1 MASLTPLL
9 DAEAGSPGSGR
20 VAAMAQNTPPGW
32 YPDPQGSGQKRYWD
46 GNQWTPHLQP
56 PQQQGA
62 SQLEKVAELDISGGN
77 DASKIQA
84 QVAKAAQKTGVQ
96 TTAQGGGT
104 LFTEPVLVVN
114 QKAKLIELNNEYSV
128 FNQQGQQVA
137 AVAQVG
143 QSGFR
148 KVIRFL
154 TKWDQYMTHKFE
166 IRDGHGQA
174 LLKATRPA
182 KFIKSRVIIERG
194 DGTPVGEIK
203 QLNALGKINFAM
215 LVGEHEVGQI
225 RAENWRAW
233 NFSIVDH
240 TGNEVAK
247 ITKTFAGILAA
258 GWTSADNY
266 VLQIHRPLQDPLLS
280 MVIASA
286 LTVDTALKQDS
297 K

>member
-1 MASLTPLL
+1 
-9 DAEAGSPGSGR
+9 
-20 VAAMAQNTPPGW
+20 MAQNTPPGW
-32 YPDPQGSGQKRYWD
+32 YNDPQGSGQQRYWD
-46 GNQWTPHLQP
+46 GNQWTPHLHPGQN
-56 PQQQGA
+56 QQND
-62 SQLEKVAELDISGGN
+62 QLEKIAELDISGPQ

-84 QVAKAAQKTGVQ
+84 QVAKAAQKSGIQ

-104 LFTEPVLVVN
+104 LFTEPILVVN

-128 FNQQGQQVA
+128 FSQSGQQLA
-137 AVAQVG
+137 AVVQVG
-143 QSGFR
+143 QSGFK

-154 TKWDQYMTHKFE
+154 TKYDQFMTHKFE

-194 DGTPVGEIK
+194 DGAPIGEIK
-203 QLNALGKINFAM
+203 QLNAIGKINFAM
-215 LVGEHEVGQI
+215 MAGEHEVGQI

-240 TGNEVAK
+240 TGAEVAK

-258 GWTSADNY
+258 GWTAADNY
-266 VLQIHRPLQDPLLS
+266 VLQLHRPLQDPLLS